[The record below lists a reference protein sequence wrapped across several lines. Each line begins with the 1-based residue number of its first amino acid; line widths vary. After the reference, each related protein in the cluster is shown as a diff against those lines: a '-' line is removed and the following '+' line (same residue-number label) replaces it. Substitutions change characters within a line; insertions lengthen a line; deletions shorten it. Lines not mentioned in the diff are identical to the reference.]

1 MESFEDFRK
10 SGTFT
15 VAAGTEVQGDLIL
28 KGSKTTLDLFSKDFF
43 STHDIQDGCIL
54 GVLHDRTKVSLIN
67 CITTQG
73 PGSGS
78 RGGEHYHF
86 SRVFP
91 HFVIFGDE
99 HITAT
104 DRKIANLSFHVDD
117 AATLFYDFDAFG
129 DVIDAGP
136 HMARILDEESRR
148 YGRDVT
154 VGDHPMLFYFTGKYE
169 IFKAE
174 TVLGTVTAEHR
185 PSFTMPGP
193 HGIKLDN
200 KIFVNIAFKERA
212 TIDEAIAAVYT
223 LLRFLEIIAGR
234 PQAVLR
240 LAFVIPGPEDSPR
253 ILNVYGSM
261 LPSHDSDD
269 TERTPHPAD
278 LPIQAARTPEYFAS
292 VLTTWLARDHEW
304 RSARFRFSTAFSLQ
318 RRFNIDRLVGAANM
332 FDILPAL
339 AVPADVP
346 LTEELKEAKRV
357 CREVFEALP
366 SSPERDSVLNALD
379 RLGRASLKHKALKH
393 KIRARAKLILDRIP
407 ARFPELGLVIDE
419 AVNCRNHFVHGSKA
433 KMDYTVEFDQVIF
446 FTEALEFIFAASDL
460 IECGWDIEQWS
471 KQDSAMSHPFDRF
484 RLDYELRLKDLK
496 RALVAAK
503 PSEAPPTVP

>member
-1 MESFEDFRK
+1 MESFEGFRK
-10 SGTFT
+10 SGTFI

-54 GVLHDRTKVSLIN
+54 GALHDRTKVSLID

-73 PGSGS
+73 PGRGS
-78 RGGEHYHF
+78 RGDEHYHF
-86 SRVFP
+86 SSVFP

-99 HITAT
+99 HITTT
-104 DRKIANLSFHVDD
+104 DRKITSVSFHVDD

-129 DVIDAGP
+129 NVIDAGP
-136 HMARILDEESRR
+136 HMARILEERR
-148 YGRDVT
+148 EYGRDIT

-169 IFKAE
+169 IFKVE

-200 KIFVNIAFKERA
+200 KIEVNIVFKESA
-212 TIDEAIAAVYT
+212 TIDEAISAVHT

-240 LAFVIPGPEDSPR
+240 LVFVIPGPEDSPR
-253 ILNVYGSM
+253 ILDVYWSM
-261 LPSHDSDD
+261 LPSCDSDG

-278 LPIQAARTPEYFAS
+278 LPIQAARAPEYFAS
-292 VLTTWLARDHEW
+292 VLSTWLARDHEW
-304 RSARFRFSTAFSLQ
+304 RSARSRFSTAFALQ
-318 RRFNIDRLVGAANM
+318 HRFNIDRLVGAANM
-332 FDILPAL
+332 FDILPAS

-346 LTEELKEAKRV
+346 LTKELEDAKIASRKL
-357 CREVFEALP
+357 FKALP
-366 SSPERDSVLNALD
+366 SSPERDSVLKALG
-379 RLGRASLKHKALKH
+379 RLGKANLKHKV
-393 KIRARAKLILDRIP
+393 RARAKLILDRIP
-407 ARFPELGLVIDE
+407 AYFPELDLVIDE
-419 AVNCRNHFVHGSKA
+419 AVNCRNYFVHGSNTKI
-433 KMDYTVEFDQVIF
+433 DCTDEFDQVIF

-460 IECGWDIEQWS
+460 IGCGWDIAQWS
-471 KQDSAMSHPFDRF
+471 KQGSTVSHPFDRF

-496 RALVAAK
+496 RALAAAK
-503 PSEAPPTVP
+503 PSVVAPSVP

>member
-1 MESFEDFRK
+1 MESFEDFRR

-54 GVLHDRTKVSLIN
+54 GVLHDRTKVSLIK

-91 HFVIFGDE
+91 HFVLFGDE
-99 HITAT
+99 HITTT
-104 DRKIANLSFHVDD
+104 DKKIANLSFHVDD

-185 PSFTMPGP
+185 PSFTVPGP
-193 HGIKLDN
+193 DGIKLDN
-200 KIFVNIAFKERA
+200 KIFVNIAFKEKA
-212 TIDEAIAAVYT
+212 TIDEAITAVYT

-234 PQAVLR
+234 PQVVLR

-278 LPIQAARTPEYFAS
+278 LPIQAAHTPEYFAS

-304 RSARFRFSTAFSLQ
+304 RSARSRFSTAFSLQ
-318 RRFNIDRLVGAANM
+318 RRFNIDRLVGTANM

-346 LTEELKEAKRV
+346 LAEELKEAKRV

-393 KIRARAKLILDRIP
+393 KIRARAKLILSRIP

-496 RALVAAK
+496 RALVVAI

>member
-1 MESFEDFRK
+1 MESFENYRK
-10 SGTFT
+10 SGTFI

-28 KGSKTTLDLFSKDFF
+28 KGSKTSLDLFSKDLF
-43 STHDIQDGCIL
+43 STHDIPDACIH
-54 GVLHDRTKVSLIN
+54 GVLHDRTRVSLIN

-104 DRKIANLSFHVDD
+104 DRKITNVSFQVDD
-117 AATLFYDFDAFG
+117 ASTLFYDFDAFG
-129 DVIDAGP
+129 EVIDAGP
-136 HMARILDEESRR
+136 HMVRVLDERR
-148 YGRDVT
+148 HKYGRDVT

-174 TVLGTVTAEHR
+174 TALGTVTAEHR
-185 PSFTMPGP
+185 PSITFPGP

-200 KIFVNIAFKERA
+200 KIYVNIAFKESA
-212 TIDEAIAAVYT
+212 TIDEAVTAVYT

-234 PQAVLR
+234 PQVVLH
-240 LAFVIPGPEDSPR
+240 LVFVIPGPGDSPQ

-261 LPSHDSDD
+261 LPSRDSDD

-278 LPIQAARTPEYFAS
+278 LPIQAAHTPEYFAN

-304 RSARFRFSTAFSLQ
+304 RGARFRFSTAFSLQ

-332 FDILPAL
+332 FDILPVS

-346 LTEELKEAKRV
+346 LTKELKEAKRV

-379 RLGRASLKHKALKH
+379 RLGKVSLKHKALKH

-407 ARFPELGLVIDE
+407 TRFPELGLVIDE
-419 AVNCRNHFVHGSKA
+419 AVNCRNYFVHGSKA

-484 RLDYELRLKDLK
+484 RFDYELHLKDLK
-496 RALVAAK
+496 RALGAAK
-503 PSEAPPTVP
+503 PSAAAPVAS